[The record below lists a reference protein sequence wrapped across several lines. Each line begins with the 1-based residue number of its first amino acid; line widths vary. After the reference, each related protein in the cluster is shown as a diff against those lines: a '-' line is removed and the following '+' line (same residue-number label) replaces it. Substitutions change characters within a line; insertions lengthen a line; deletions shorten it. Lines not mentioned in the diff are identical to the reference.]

1 MVDYTFEQL
10 SKRINDLELIL
21 LDDKND
27 KTNNIGDIN
36 DNKTI
41 SSQINH
47 LKSQLFKLYQQ
58 YPEFQKLNN
67 INSQLKIWHKLLT
80 NTSIT
85 TTTKTTLI
93 DQETKLELLNLLY
106 DDLINNDNYEKIIS
120 IINFQYESIIN
131 GINNNYLSSLG
142 SINDTGELLQS
153 KRNQLNQIMK
163 IHQAL
168 IIKSMI
174 VLERYIQ
181 CTIRQ
186 NKFWIDIDDQL
197 IKINAK
203 IKQLELSKLQANKY

>member
-1 MVDYTFEQL
+1 M
-10 SKRINDLELIL
+10 
-21 LDDKND
+21 
-27 KTNNIGDIN
+27 
-36 DNKTI
+36 
-41 SSQINH
+41 
-47 LKSQLFKLYQQ
+47 
-58 YPEFQKLNN
+58 
-67 INSQLKIWHKLLT
+67 
-80 NTSIT
+80 
-85 TTTKTTLI
+85 
-93 DQETKLELLNLLY
+93 
-106 DDLINNDNYEKIIS
+106 
-120 IINFQYESIIN
+120 
-131 GINNNYLSSLG
+131 G

>member
-85 TTTKTTLI
+85 TTPI

>member
-85 TTTKTTLI
+85 TTPI

-153 KRNQLNQIMK
+153 KRNQLDQIMK

-186 NKFWIDIDDQL
+186 NKFCIDIDDQL

>member
-85 TTTKTTLI
+85 TTPI

-197 IKINAK
+197 VKINAK

>member
-21 LDDKND
+21 LDDEND

-85 TTTKTTLI
+85 TTPI

>member
-85 TTTKTTLI
+85 TTPI

-106 DDLINNDNYEKIIS
+106 DDLINNDNYEK
-120 IINFQYESIIN
+120 
-131 GINNNYLSSLG
+131 
-142 SINDTGELLQS
+142 
-153 KRNQLNQIMK
+153 
-163 IHQAL
+163 
-168 IIKSMI
+168 
-174 VLERYIQ
+174 
-181 CTIRQ
+181 
-186 NKFWIDIDDQL
+186 
-197 IKINAK
+197 
-203 IKQLELSKLQANKY
+203 